1 MAKIDYISKEETEL
15 LLEKVKNPKYRCII
29 LIMLDCGARVSEAL
43 KLKLKHFDFQKRL
56 VTIKSL
62 KKRSGKTIV
71 RTLPISDRL
80 YRAIALYLEKSK
92 IPINEADNYLFPSY
106 TAQGYLCRKTV
117 WRVLK
122 SYGKKLSIN
131 NLHPHTLRHTFAT
144 HHLNNGTKLEEI
156 KTMLGHSSY
165 DTTLIYASIPTD
177 QLRSRVEALTA
188 QKLGFWAKFKNKFF
202 PPQKTKLINLS
213 FNNNYFTI
221 GRNAELHKLN
231 INAELGINTLLIG
244 DIGTGKTHLL
254 ENLKTSKNILK
265 FEDDRMAKKSLMY
278 MMLHLLKGDKESM
291 VSMLYGDIGIDAVEK
306 KLQRESALYLC
317 DKIMTL
323 VEPKEYILLI
333 DNITDITP
341 TAKRIIER
349 LKDTFVIICAARK
362 IKANDTSFLWN
373 FEKVEIKNL
382 PREYAIQFIQNQSF
396 GIEVESWED
405 FRNHIFE
412 QTNGNPRA
420 MAEMI
425 DRYRK
430 EPFLTLDI
438 IKNIKHAGALP
449 EIDFTFIIVVFLG
462 VITALRYASREL
474 DEPALRLIG
483 SVGLIALIISRPL
496 FKQLKRQFV

>member
-1 MAKIDYISKEETEL
+1 MIKIDYISKEESIL
-15 LLEKVKNPKYRCII
+15 LIEKCKNPKYKCII
-29 LIMLDCGARVSEAL
+29 LLMLDAGLRVSETLSL
-43 KLKLKHFDFQKRL
+43 KLKNFDFQKRTL
-56 VTIKSL
+56 TVKSL
-62 KKRSGKTIV
+62 KKKNEEFRTI
-71 RTLPISDRL
+71 PISDRL

-117 WRVLK
+117 WKVLK
-122 SYGKKLSIN
+122 SYGKNLGIQ

-165 DTTLIYASIPTD
+165 DTTLIYSKIPTD
-177 QLRSRVEALTA
+177 ELAKKVDSLTT
-188 QKLGFWAKFKNKFF
+188 QKLSLWLKLKHKFF
-202 PPQKTKLINLS
+202 PPQKTKLINLN
-213 FNNNYFTI
+213 FNKEYFTI
-221 GRNAELHKLN
+221 GRNEELNRLS

-278 MMLHLLKGDKESM
+278 LMLHLLKGDKESM
-291 VSMLYGDIGIDAVEK
+291 LSMLYGDIGIEAVEK

-317 DKIMTL
+317 DKIKTL

-333 DNITDITP
+333 DNITDITAS
-341 TAKRIIER
+341 AKRIIER
-349 LKDTFVIICAARK
+349 LKDTFTIICAARK
-362 IKANDTSFLWN
+362 IKSNETSFLWN
-373 FEKVEIKNL
+373 FEKIEIKNL
-382 PREYAIQFIQNQSF
+382 NRTHAITFIQNNSTNLQ
-396 GIEVESWED
+396 VENWED
-405 FRNHIFE
+405 FRNHIYE

-430 EPFLTLDI
+430 EPFLTLEI
-438 IKNIKHAGALP
+438 VKNIKHSGALP

-496 FKQLKRQFV
+496 FKELKRKFV

>member
-1 MAKIDYISKEETEL
+1 MIKIDYISKEESIL
-15 LLEKVKNPKYRCII
+15 LIEKCKNPKYKCII
-29 LIMLDCGARVSEAL
+29 LLMLDAGLRVSETLSL
-43 KLKLKHFDFQKRL
+43 KLKNFDFQKRTL
-56 VTIKSL
+56 TVRSL
-62 KKRSGKTIV
+62 KKKNEEFRTI
-71 RTLPISDRL
+71 PISDRL
-80 YRAIALYLEKSK
+80 YRAIADYLEKSK
-92 IPINEADNYLFPSY
+92 ISINNADNYLFPSY

-117 WRVLK
+117 WKVLK
-122 SYGKKLSIN
+122 SYGKKLGIQ

-165 DTTLIYASIPTD
+165 DTTLIYSKIPTSELAKKVD
-177 QLRSRVEALTA
+177 SLTS
-188 QKLGFWAKFKNKFF
+188 QKLSIWLKLKYKLF
-202 PPQKTKLINLS
+202 PPKKSKLINLN
-213 FNNNYFTI
+213 FNKEYFTI
-221 GRNAELHKLN
+221 GRNDELNRLS
-231 INAELGINTLLIG
+231 INAEMGINTILIG
-244 DIGTGKTHLL
+244 DIGTGKSHLL
-254 ENLKTSKNILK
+254 ENIKTQKNILK

-291 VSMLYGDIGIDAVEK
+291 MNMLYGDIGIEAVEK

-317 DKIMTL
+317 DKIKTL

-333 DNITDITP
+333 DNITDITAS
-341 TAKRIIER
+341 AKRIIER
-349 LKDTFVIICAARK
+349 LKDTFTIICAARK
-362 IKANDTSFLWN
+362 IKSNETSFLWN
-373 FEKVEIKNL
+373 FEKIDIKNL
-382 PREYAIQFIQNQSF
+382 NRTHAITFIQNNSTGLQ
-396 GIEVESWED
+396 VENWED

-438 IKNIKHAGALP
+438 VKNIKHSGALP

-474 DEPALRLIG
+474 DEPALRMIG
-483 SVGLIALIISRPL
+483 SVGLILLIISRPL
-496 FKQLKRQFV
+496 FKELKRKFV

>member
-1 MAKIDYISKEETEL
+1 
-15 LLEKVKNPKYRCII
+15 
-29 LIMLDCGARVSEAL
+29 
-43 KLKLKHFDFQKRL
+43 
-56 VTIKSL
+56 
-62 KKRSGKTIV
+62 
-71 RTLPISDRL
+71 
-80 YRAIALYLEKSK
+80 
-92 IPINEADNYLFPSY
+92 
-106 TAQGYLCRKTV
+106 
-117 WRVLK
+117 
-122 SYGKKLSIN
+122 
-131 NLHPHTLRHTFAT
+131 
-144 HHLNNGTKLEEI
+144 
-156 KTMLGHSSY
+156 
-165 DTTLIYASIPTD
+165 
-177 QLRSRVEALTA
+177 
-188 QKLGFWAKFKNKFF
+188 
-202 PPQKTKLINLS
+202 
-213 FNNNYFTI
+213 
-221 GRNAELHKLN
+221 
-231 INAELGINTLLIG
+231 
-244 DIGTGKTHLL
+244 
-254 ENLKTSKNILK
+254 
-265 FEDDRMAKKSLMY
+265 

-496 FKQLKRQFV
+496 FKELKRKFV

>member
-1 MAKIDYISKEETEL
+1 MIKIDYISKEESIL
-15 LLEKVKNPKYRCII
+15 LIEKCKNPKYKCII
-29 LIMLDCGARVSEAL
+29 LLMLDAGLRVSETLSL
-43 KLKLKHFDFQKRL
+43 KLKNFDFQKR
-56 VTIKSL
+56 TITVRSL
-62 KKRSGKTIV
+62 KKKNEEYRTI
-71 RTLPISDRL
+71 PISDRL

-117 WRVLK
+117 WKVLK
-122 SYGKKLSIN
+122 SYGKNLGIQ

-165 DTTLIYASIPTD
+165 DTTLIYSKIPTD
-177 QLRSRVEALTA
+177 ELAKKVDSLTT
-188 QKLGFWAKFKNKFF
+188 QKLSLWLKLKYKFF
-202 PPQKTKLINLS
+202 PPKKTKLINLN
-213 FNNNYFTI
+213 FNKEYFTI
-221 GRNAELHKLN
+221 GRNEELNRLS

-291 VSMLYGDIGIDAVEK
+291 LSMLYGDIGIEAVEK

-317 DKIMTL
+317 DKIKTL

-333 DNITDITP
+333 DNITDITAS
-341 TAKRIIER
+341 AKRIIER
-349 LKDTFVIICAARK
+349 LKDTFTIICAARK
-362 IKANDTSFLWN
+362 IKSNETSFLWN
-373 FEKVEIKNL
+373 FEKIEIKNL
-382 PREYAIQFIQNQSF
+382 NRTHAITFIQNNSTGLQ
-396 GIEVESWED
+396 VENWED

-438 IKNIKHAGALP
+438 VKNIKHSGALP

-474 DEPALRLIG
+474 DEPALRMIG
-483 SVGLIALIISRPL
+483 SVGLILLIISRPL
-496 FKQLKRQFV
+496 FKELKRKFV